1 MEKMGS
7 ARPAHALYAQVVPGA
22 HPTLGTSLG
31 QKQVQAAQ
39 GEADAQG
46 GNSVDAD
53 VVPQVVRGP
62 GNCPS
67 WALLSPTS
75 CICWETA

>member
-1 MEKMGS
+1 MLDLLMHSMHKS
-7 ARPAHALYAQVVPGA
+7 SRVPP